1 MKLVYNESCEL
12 VQTGDVVH
20 IKNRPWTILS
30 VPEDNTDYVTGQ
42 SMDEERWTTLLTPEW
57 LMASWVSDD
66 TWDKMCWM
74 EDSDN
79 RLEQYIAMKY
89 MK

>member
-20 IKNRPWTILS
+20 IKNRPWTVLN

-42 SMDEERWTTLLTPEW
+42 TMDDERWITLLTPDW
-57 LMASWVSDD
+57 LMASWISDD
-66 TWDKMCWM
+66 KWIDMCA
-74 EDSDN
+74 EDYGN
-79 RLEQYIAMKY
+79 RAELYIAEKY

>member
-1 MKLVYNESCEL
+1 MKLVYNETCNL

-42 SMDEERWTTLLTPEW
+42 TMDDERWITLLTPEW
-57 LMASWVSDD
+57 LMASWVSE
-66 TWDKMCWM
+66 DKWIEMCA
-74 EDSDN
+74 EDYGN
-79 RLEQYIAMKY
+79 KAELHIAEKY

>member
-1 MKLVYNESCEL
+1 MKLVYDSSCEL

-30 VPEDNTDYVTGQ
+30 VPEDNTDYVTGKT
-42 SMDEERWTTLLTPEW
+42 MDDEGWITLLTPEW

-66 TWDKMCWM
+66 KWIDMCA
-74 EDSDN
+74 EDYGN
-79 RLEQYIAMKY
+79 RAELYIAEKY

>member
-1 MKLVYNESCEL
+1 MKLVYDSSCEL
-12 VQTGDVVH
+12 VQAGDVVH

-30 VPEDNTDYVTGQ
+30 VPEDNTDYVTGKT
-42 SMDEERWTTLLTPEW
+42 MDEEGWVTLLTPEW

-66 TWDKMCWM
+66 KWIKMCA
-74 EDSDN
+74 EDYGN
-79 RLEQYIAMKY
+79 KAELYIAEEY